1 MNSGYALQWCWNL
14 ASLSFFTLRIQFLGN
29 TVTYLIYFK
38 TWIWGTYFM
47 AVFFK
52 ALFFLEEFYVQGKI
66 EGTEWK
72 VEGTKQKHQK
82 GLDPNV

>member
-1 MNSGYALQWCWNL
+1 
-14 ASLSFFTLRIQFLGN
+14 
-29 TVTYLIYFK
+29 
-38 TWIWGTYFM
+38 M